1 MKKTLNL
8 LQESRFGVSPSRDFL
23 YLADCHL
30 NNLSI
35 VELRGMEE
43 MITVDVRVGRYLR
56 DFVVSSSG
64 GGDVFVPGKD
74 SVIWGLLKQHLITSA
89 VGWQPVPDELR
100 REYIRIA
107 LRPTRCSAKS
117 YSVPADRV
125 QSVNT
130 LFRCY
135 LSRTGERVVARFLNK
150 EFKKTFHDYM
160 RGCLRNTDTVSIKD
174 AIENFMIDHNI
185 SDGDGGITHEMLR
198 KDWYRYSTTE
208 QRENL
213 VSINI

>member
-1 MKKTLNL
+1 M
-8 LQESRFGVSPSRDFL
+8 
-23 YLADCHL
+23 
-30 NNLSI
+30 
-35 VELRGMEE
+35 
-43 MITVDVRVGRYLR
+43 
-56 DFVVSSSG
+56 
-64 GGDVFVPGKD
+64 PGKD

-117 YSVPADRV
+117 YSIPADRV

>member
-1 MKKTLNL
+1 
-8 LQESRFGVSPSRDFL
+8 
-23 YLADCHL
+23 
-30 NNLSI
+30 
-35 VELRGMEE
+35 MEE

-117 YSVPADRV
+117 YSIPADRV

-135 LSRTGERVVARFLNK
+135 LSRTGERVL
-150 EFKKTFHDYM
+150 KTPNP
-160 RGCLRNTDTVSIKD
+160 L
-174 AIENFMIDHNI
+174 
-185 SDGDGGITHEMLR
+185 L
-198 KDWYRYSTTE
+198 
-208 QRENL
+208 L
-213 VSINI
+213 

>member
-1 MKKTLNL
+1 
-8 LQESRFGVSPSRDFL
+8 
-23 YLADCHL
+23 
-30 NNLSI
+30 
-35 VELRGMEE
+35 MEE

-117 YSVPADRV
+117 
-125 QSVNT
+125 
-130 LFRCY
+130 
-135 LSRTGERVVARFLNK
+135 
-150 EFKKTFHDYM
+150 FKKTFHDYM
-160 RGCLRNTDTVSIKD
+160 RGCLRNTDSVYIKD

>member
-1 MKKTLNL
+1 MKNGSEKVCCLYPK
-8 LQESRFGVSPSRDFL
+8 SRFGVSLNRNFL
-23 YLADCHL
+23 YLAVCHL

-35 VELRGMEE
+35 IELRVMED
-43 MITVDVRVGRYLR
+43 MITVDVRVGRYIR

-89 VGWQPVPDELR
+89 VGWRPVPEELR

-117 YSVPADRV
+117 YSIPAARI

-135 LSRTGERVVARFLNK
+135 LSRTGERVVARPQ
-150 EFKKTFHDYM
+150 Y
-160 RGCLRNTDTVSIKD
+160 LRWGRRRD
-174 AIENFMIDHNI
+174 A
-185 SDGDGGITHEMLR
+185 
-198 KDWYRYSTTE
+198 
-208 QRENL
+208 
-213 VSINI
+213 